1 MEISLEN
8 LYVDFGRIQTLDK
21 GGGGRVRSSRP
32 LDKGGAGGGLQ
43 TKFFRAFEPQFRLK
57 IRGEGGPRAP
67 PLDAPLFRDYR

>member
-21 GGGGRVRSSRP
+21 GG
-32 LDKGGAGGGLQ
+32 GGGLQ

-67 PLDAPLFRDYR
+67 PLDAPLFGDYR